1 MKKKL
6 EDQPYD
12 YISKVVNEEWN
23 KVENKNW
30 ENYYNLSK
38 KLDLDMSIIRDV
50 LGHSDYYS
58 FMLDKED

>member
-50 LGHSDYYS
+50 LGYSDYYS
-58 FMLDKED
+58 FM

>member
-23 KVENKNW
+23 KVFGGVSDE
-30 ENYYNLSK
+30 SK
-38 KLDLDMSIIRDV
+38 EWGRSIQQTQDGGYIISGV
-50 LGHSDYYS
+50 SLA
-58 FMLDKED
+58 F